1 MRKFPTLSA
10 FLAGVMLAVILE
22 PVAGRLAAVSGLPTW
37 GTAASLP
44 SNVSWRLYV
53 GHTVLFFLPVALLAC
68 LFGLALFTW
77 LKSRRPG
84 VVIACVGGYFAS
96 VGLAILL
103 AFAMVAQGPL
113 EAMEAMGKLASEP
126 HFWYRLSAAP
136 LGLVLAS
143 QLRRLVV

>member
-22 PVAGRLAAVSGLPTW
+22 PVAGRLAAISGLPTW

-77 LKSRRPG
+77 LKSRRPA
-84 VVIACVGGYFAS
+84 VVIACVGGYFTC
-96 VGLAILL
+96 VWLVTLF
-103 AFAMVAQGPL
+103 AFSMVAQGPL
-113 EAMEAMGKLASEP
+113 EAMEAMGRLASDP
-126 HFWYRLSAAP
+126 LYWYGLSAVP